1 MKKLACCGF
10 VPYRWNAKK
19 AESDTPKTDTVPS
32 SRPVSASNVSL
43 PVPPGPHHYP
53 PAAPMNRANTGSF
66 SSRGNA
72 RTPDSFFDGDINLAE
87 YADDAEDDDNGPNL
101 RDGPIVRL
109 VRRLSTDNKN
119 VTGSNPPANQNPE
132 ALKELKRRKAAE
144 DYRASVRLQNHARI
158 QAEIRSENSGSR
170 SVSTRGSK
178 RVRELATVMEDA
190 NDQGANDRTSSITS
204 HHSQQW
210 RKGLE
215 FYVAT
220 SEGVRGVGYQPP
232 RTPHHP
238 ITRPPAAR
246 LRNDHT
252 GNIRGDRRRGSFPRP
267 DLGRASASQIVLRER
282 GSLPA
287 MPPPPVLTAR
297 QTPDGQDDASFRS
310 WNLSQNTVQG
320 DSQATISNRTGDV
333 STGTT
338 QNTSISDIQG
348 TSQSKTRRGEPS
360 QGNKQAACTPDSV
373 TASNY
378 SRASESSQSQEGEA
392 LNIWLLTQDSQETLA
407 PANEQ
412 PAKGEPV
419 SRETVCNGNLPNT
432 DKENTHSPISA
443 GLPASG
449 TSGELTIKAFPRD
462 ESSSTDLESA
472 LAMNLDMEDEMDRN
486 TRTSEEMS
494 VRVQEPDQEQV
505 YKQTSENAEH
515 EPKDKALPA
524 QEDPIHHDNNE
535 EKGKIIVATNLASI
549 PQYQSSSVYSST
561 QNTRQTSPDGSKE
574 PSSEEGARYSLESF
588 KGLELSPFSVPKD
601 VRQEGSDD
609 TYRTAASKRSGS
621 DPVIPPIAVNQIVS
635 DSVEKSQNKLA
646 PTTPT
651 PTASHTHSRKSSFL
665 NLLLH
670 RAESSSIGHR
680 KSKSQPSAKLTPLNN
695 SPEALDIPKRLS
707 HAKKLSNL
715 SIRSHMQPI
724 SAADDF
730 AAPPLRESAT
740 VVWKRA
746 FELEH
751 NLRDKSVGPAHSETT
766 VVSPVPDDDAD
777 KDIAVKDDGDINGGN
792 DAFTAGTQFASHTRE
807 ERNAA
812 AGSTDLVKQK
822 DFALASTTYQQSW
835 ITDMKMGANGYK
847 DEEAAHSLS
856 KKFGKAMKTGLTK
869 MVQSK
874 PKGKSAELEYPE
886 LEILPTKGGYKD
898 VEAIQRSVA
907 TLSPRLRAKMA
918 THPAQALADM
928 ENESRQYGG
937 AHHTSDGSADNAA
950 LRNDKSKDV
959 GTSAKV
965 ALSIRPVTPASL
977 AIAPNGDLT
986 TPTTTEHWATPASR
1000 LSFSSTSHTEEGY
1013 ISAVDDIESI
1023 GKLNLNSEAEVQHFG
1038 FFMFGQ
1044 TEIWQKNWYQ
1054 SLPNDSVFLV
1064 DDSFNP
1070 RTNDNARGLLMS

>member
-19 AESDTPKTDTVPS
+19 AESDTPKTDPVPS

-87 YADDAEDDDNGPNL
+87 YADDAEDDDNGPNP

-190 NDQGANDRTSSITS
+190 NGQGANDRTSSITS

-348 TSQSKTRRGEPS
+348 TSQSKTRRGDPS
-360 QGNKQAACTPDSV
+360 QGNKQAACTPGSV

-392 LNIWLLTQDSQETLA
+392 LNIWLLTQDSQETSA

-494 VRVQEPDQEQV
+494 VRVREPDQEQV
-505 YKQTSENAEH
+505 SKQTAENNELGP
-515 EPKDKALPA
+515 EDKALPA
-524 QEDPIHHDNNE
+524 QEDLIHHDNNE
-535 EKGKIIVATNLASI
+535 EKDKIIVTANLAPI

-561 QNTRQTSPDGSKE
+561 QNTRHPSPVGSKQ
-574 PSSEEGARYSLESF
+574 PSSDEDARYSLESF

-601 VRQEGSDD
+601 VSQEGSDD

-621 DPVIPPIAVNQIVS
+621 DPVIPPIAVKQIVS
-635 DSVEKSQNKLA
+635 GSVEKSQNKLA
-646 PTTPT
+646 PGTTV
-651 PTASHTHSRKSSFL
+651 PTATNIHSRKSSFL
-665 NLLLH
+665 NILLH
-670 RAESSSIGHR
+670 RAEPSSIGHR
-680 KSKSQPSAKLTPLNN
+680 KSKSQPSAKLAPLNN
-695 SPEALDIPKRLS
+695 SSEALDIPKRLS

-730 AAPPLRESAT
+730 VPPPLQESAT

-751 NLRDKSVGPAHSETT
+751 NQRDKSVGPAHSETT
-766 VVSPVPDDDAD
+766 IVSPVPDDDAD
-777 KDIAVKDDGDINGGN
+777 KDIARATPPASWAK
-792 DAFTAGTQFASHTRE
+792 FASHTRE

-822 DFALASTTYQQSW
+822 DFALAGTTDQQSW
-835 ITDMKMGANGYK
+835 ITDRKMGVNGDK

-874 PKGKSAELEYPE
+874 PKGKSTELEYPE
-886 LEILPTKGGYKD
+886 LEILPTKGGYED

-907 TLSPRLRAKMA
+907 TLSPRLRAKMV

-977 AIAPNGDLT
+977 AIAPNCDLT

-1023 GKLNLNSEAEVQHFG
+1023 GKL
-1038 FFMFGQ
+1038 
-1044 TEIWQKNWYQ
+1044 
-1054 SLPNDSVFLV
+1054 
-1064 DDSFNP
+1064 
-1070 RTNDNARGLLMS
+1070 

>member
-1 MKKLACCGF
+1 MKELACCGF
-10 VPYRWNAKK
+10 VPYRWNATKN
-19 AESDTPKTDTVPS
+19 ESDTPKTDIVPN
-32 SRPVSASNVSL
+32 SRPVSASNVSI

-53 PAAPMNRANTGSF
+53 PAAPMNRTNTGSF

-87 YADDAEDDDNGPNL
+87 YADDAEDDDNGPDP

-119 VTGSNPPANQNPE
+119 ATGSNSPANQNPE

-144 DYRASVRLQNHARI
+144 DYRTSVRLQNHARI

-190 NDQGANDRTSSITS
+190 NDQGPNDRTSSITS

-232 RTPHHP
+232 RTPHQP

-267 DLGRASASQIVLRER
+267 DLGRVSASQIVLRER

-338 QNTSISDIQG
+338 QNTSISEIQG
-348 TSQSKTRRGEPS
+348 TSQSKTRRGEPR
-360 QGNKQAACTPDSV
+360 QGNSQAACTP
-373 TASNY
+373 
-378 SRASESSQSQEGEA
+378 EPSQSQDGEA
-392 LNIWLLTQDSQETLA
+392 LNVWLLTQDSQETSS
-407 PANEQ
+407 PTNEQ
-412 PAKGEPV
+412 PAKDEPV
-419 SRETVCNGNLPNT
+419 SRETVCNGDLPNT

-462 ESSSTDLESA
+462 ESSPTDLQSA
-472 LAMNLDMEDEMDRN
+472 LAMNLEMEDEMNRSI
-486 TRTSEEMS
+486 RTSEEMS
-494 VRVQEPDQEQV
+494 VHVEEPAQEQV
-505 YKQTSENAEH
+505 SKQTAENNEH
-515 EPKDKALPA
+515 EPKDKGLPA
-524 QEDPIHHDNNE
+524 QEDPIHYDNNE
-535 EKGKIIVATNLASI
+535 EKGKTIVATNLAYI
-549 PQYQSSSVYSST
+549 PQYQSSSVYSSM
-561 QNTRQTSPDGSKE
+561 QNTRQPSPVGSKE
-574 PSSEEGARYSLESF
+574 PSSDEDARYSLESF

-601 VRQEGSDD
+601 FRQEGSDD
-609 TYRTAASKRSGS
+609 TYRTAASKPSGS
-621 DPVIPPIAVNQIVS
+621 DPVITPIAVKQIVS
-635 DSVEKSQNKLA
+635 DNIEKSQNKLA
-646 PTTPT
+646 PGTIA
-651 PTASHTHSRKSSFL
+651 PTASNTHSRKSSFL

-670 RAESSSIGHR
+670 RAEPSSIGHR
-680 KSKSQPSAKLTPLNN
+680 KSKSQPSAKLTPLNTL
-695 SPEALDIPKRLS
+695 SEALDVPKRLS

-730 AAPPLRESAT
+730 VAPPLKESAT

-751 NLRDKSVGPAHSETT
+751 NQRDKSAGLAHPETT
-766 VVSPVPDDDAD
+766 FASPGPDDDAD
-777 KDIAVKDDGDINGGN
+777 KDIAVKDNEDINGGN
-792 DAFTAGTQFASHTRE
+792 DAVTAGTQFASHTRE

-812 AGSTDLVKQK
+812 ADSTDLVKQK
-822 DFALASTTYQQSW
+822 DFALASTNDQQSW
-835 ITDMKMGANGYK
+835 VTDKKMGANGDK
-847 DEEAAHSLS
+847 NEEAAHSLS

-874 PKGKSAELEYPE
+874 PKGKYAELEYPE

-907 TLSPRLRAKMA
+907 TLSPSQRAKMA
-918 THPAQALADM
+918 TQPAQAFADM
-928 ENESRQYGG
+928 ENESKRRGG
-937 AHHTSDGSADNAA
+937 AQHTSDGSANNAA
-950 LRNDKSKDV
+950 LRNEEGKEV
-959 GTSAKV
+959 ATSAKV

-977 AIAPNGDLT
+977 VIAPNGDVT

-1000 LSFSSTSHTEEGY
+1000 LSFSSTFHTEEGY
-1013 ISAVDDIESI
+1013 ISAVDDNESV
-1023 GKLNLNSEAEVQHFG
+1023 GKLE
-1038 FFMFGQ
+1038 
-1044 TEIWQKNWYQ
+1044 
-1054 SLPNDSVFLV
+1054 
-1064 DDSFNP
+1064 
-1070 RTNDNARGLLMS
+1070 